1 MKKYIISVALF
12 LALGTPLFSQ
22 TSYLSEIAVENRK
35 VEKTDARMV
44 RVGMDLNLD
53 ALDMKNQHVMVI
65 DPYIVSAD
73 GTQEQKLPSVVIEGK
88 IRHKADIR
96 REALENI
103 KLYTEAQATVRRK
116 NGSDQTVSYEAS
128 VPFKRWMIGSELVL
142 RADVSGCAQC
152 GEGSETAYT
161 GDILPPMNPA
171 YAMPF
176 ISPKEEIVKRRSET
190 RAARLQFRQDSHN
203 IDPSFKNNKEELDKV
218 RESLNLVKE
227 NNDLSITGIYVTG
240 YASPEGTMD
249 YNMRL
254 SERRAKAFTE
264 YVKKDMEGIDP
275 SLYHVDWKGEDWAE
289 LRRQV
294 EAHPDLLRIE
304 DVLNIIDNCGEDKD
318 ACEEELKALVPPE
331 IYHRLLNE
339 MYGMIRRNEY
349 RIEYNVR
356 HFDLEEGKQMIKT
369 RPDLMSVSEIQKVA
383 DSYGKG
389 TPEYIDCLMRG
400 AKAYPNDVTAVNNA
414 ALALM
419 ESGRT
424 EEAVSLLEKAP
435 ADGALQNMLGV
446 AYMKLGK
453 ADKAREAF
461 RTAVEKGNP
470 DAVKN
475 SKLMEDYVEY
485 MAE

>member
-12 LALGTPLFSQ
+12 LTLGTPLFSQ

-103 KLYTEAQATVRRK
+103 KLYPEAQATVRRK

-171 YAMPF
+171 YTTPVMTPTD
-176 ISPKEEIVKRRSET
+176 ELVKRRSET
-190 RAARLQFRQDSHN
+190 RAARLQFRQDSHK
-203 IDPSFKNNKEELDKV
+203 IIPSYKNNKEELEKV

-240 YASPEGTMD
+240 YASPEAPMD

-264 YVKKDMEGIDP
+264 YIKNDIKDIDP
-275 SLYHVDWKGEDWAE
+275 SLYHVDWKGEDWDE

-294 EAHPDLLRIE
+294 VAHPKLLRIE
-304 DVLNIIDNCGEDKD
+304 DVLDIIDNCGDDKD
-318 ACEEELKALVPPE
+318 ACEEQIKAIVPPE
-331 IYHRLLNE
+331 IYQRLLNE
-339 MYGMIRRNEY
+339 MYGPIRRNEY

-356 HFDLEEGKQMIKT
+356 HFNLEEGKQMIKT
-369 RPDLMSVSEIQKVA
+369 RPDLMSVSEIQMVA

-389 TPEYIDCLMRG
+389 TAEYTDCLLRG
-400 AKAYPNDVTAVNNA
+400 ARAHNTNVTAVNNA
-414 ALALM
+414 SLALI
-419 ESGRT
+419 EAGRT
-424 EEAVSLLEKAP
+424 DEAIELLESAP
-435 ADGALQNMLGV
+435 EDGALLNILGV
-446 AYMKLGK
+446 AYTKQGNIE
-453 ADKAREAF
+453 KARGAF
-461 RTAVEKGNP
+461 RKASEKGNP
-470 DAVKN
+470 DAMEN
-475 SKLMEDYVEY
+475 SRLMEAYVEY